1 MFATING
8 KIINACKQ
16 CSFYKQEDGE
26 KFCSDTGMSIFDETE
41 IDPDCLNIDPSD
53 DEVDEEFEEDDNDD
67 NYDYDI
73 EDEEFDEEI

>member
-8 KIINACKQ
+8 KIVNACKQ

-26 KFCSDTGMSIFDETE
+26 KFCSETGMSIFDETE

-53 DEVDEEFEEDDNDD
+53 DDVDEEFEEDDCDEDD
-67 NYDYDI
+67 Y

>member
-41 IDPDCLNIDPSD
+41 IDPDCLNIAPSD
-53 DEVDEEFEEDDNDD
+53 EEWDEEYEEEDD
-67 NYDYDI
+67 Y
-73 EDEEFDEEI
+73 ED

>member
-53 DEVDEEFEEDDNDD
+53 EEGYKEYEEEDEDEDD
-67 NYDYDI
+67 Y

>member
-26 KFCSDTGMSIFDETE
+26 KFCSETGMSIFDETE

-53 DEVDEEFEEDDNDD
+53 EEGDEEYEEEDEE
-67 NYDYDI
+67 I
-73 EDEEFDEEI
+73 EDDYEDKEFDEEI

>member
-53 DEVDEEFEEDDNDD
+53 EEGDEEYEEEDEEIEDD
-67 NYDYDI
+67 YK
-73 EDEEFDEEI
+73 DEEFDEEI

>member
-53 DEVDEEFEEDDNDD
+53 EEGDEEYEEEAEEIEDD
-67 NYDYDI
+67 Y

>member
-53 DEVDEEFEEDDNDD
+53 EEGDEEYEEEDEEIEDD
-67 NYDYDI
+67 Y

>member
-26 KFCSDTGMSIFDETE
+26 KFCSETGMSIFDETE

-53 DEVDEEFEEDDNDD
+53 DDVDEEFEEEDEEIDD
-67 NYDYDI
+67 DY
-73 EDEEFDEEI
+73 EEEFDEE

>member
-8 KIINACKQ
+8 KIVNACKQ

-26 KFCSDTGMSIFDETE
+26 KFCSETGMSIFDETE

-53 DEVDEEFEEDDNDD
+53 DDVDEEFEEEDEEIDD
-67 NYDYDI
+67 DY
-73 EDEEFDEEI
+73 EEEFDEE

>member
-53 DEVDEEFEEDDNDD
+53 EDVDEEYEEEDEEIEDD
-67 NYDYDI
+67 Y

>member
-26 KFCSDTGMSIFDETE
+26 KFCSDTGISIFDETE

-53 DEVDEEFEEDDNDD
+53 EEGDEEYEEEDEEIEDD
-67 NYDYDI
+67 Y